1 LGLSKD
7 TVQALRVL
15 DEIDTV
21 GATNDPST
29 ARRVDLLGSEVTVN
43 ERSESLVKAQ
53 DTAVLVGENDGE
65 VVTVSGNLLP

>member
-1 LGLSKD
+1 MGLSKD

-15 DEIDTV
+15 DEINTV
-21 GATNDPST
+21 GAANDPST